1 MNQISIGE
9 KHHKTIREEF
19 SGVSRQTIYA
29 ALRFFNNSELAKK
42 IRKRATELLEQ
53 EAKEAKELEE
63 QISLK

>member
-19 SGVSRQTIYA
+19 ASVSRQTIYA
-29 ALRFFNNSELAKK
+29 ALRFFNNSETAVK

-53 EAKEAKELEE
+53 EAKEAKELEKL
-63 QISLK
+63 ITK